1 MPRPVFNVPETADA
15 WFWPKVDKSGECWIW
30 KAGKSAGYGMASMNR
45 RLRHAHAIAWE
56 LTNGPIPDGLDV
68 LHNCPG
74 GDNKACVNPAHLW
87 LGTQRDN
94 TIDWYRKTR
103 PQGRQITFV
112 NGPGWTK
119 KNGTAESPTPY
130 GIAT

>member
-1 MPRPVFNVPETADA
+1 MPRPVFNVPETADV
-15 WFWPKVDKSGECWIW
+15 WFWPKVDKSGVCWIW
-30 KAGKSAGYGMASMNR
+30 IAGKSAGYGMTSMNR

-56 LTNGPIPDGLDV
+56 LINGPIPDGLDV

-94 TIDWYRKTR
+94 TIDWYQKGGKGWV
-103 PQGRQITFV
+103 GRSVKKYPRIV
-112 NGPGWTK
+112 NARELVG
-119 KNGTAESPTPY
+119 
-130 GIAT
+130 